1 MKGEDSMFDNN
12 RYVTRGVNSEV
23 DVRLQVFMWN
33 LIDKL
38 NNNKDTDI
46 DYLQVFNI
54 CKKDNKILIEHSQE
68 VPEYKKLYE
77 IKNMNDIEVNDK
89 LKLFVIDDVD
99 HSTMLLAKE
108 Y

>member
-1 MKGEDSMFDNN
+1 MFDNN
-12 RYVTRGVNSEV
+12 RFITVGVNSEV
-23 DVRLQVFMWN
+23 DIRLQLIMWS
-33 LIDKL
+33 LIDEL
-38 NNNKDTDI
+38 NRNISEKV

-68 VPEYKKLYE
+68 IPKYKKLYE
-77 IKNMNDIEVNDK
+77 ISNMSDIEINNK

-99 HSTMLLAKE
+99 HSIMLLAEE

>member
-1 MKGEDSMFDNN
+1 MFDNN
-12 RYVTRGVNSEV
+12 RFITVGVNSEV
-23 DVRLQVFMWN
+23 DIRLQLIMWS
-33 LIDKL
+33 LIDEL
-38 NNNKDTDI
+38 NRNISEKV

-68 VPEYKKLYE
+68 IPKYKKLYE
-77 IKNMNDIEVNDK
+77 ISNMSDIEINNK

-99 HSTMLLAKE
+99 HSTMLLAEE

>member
-1 MKGEDSMFDNN
+1 MFDNN
-12 RYVTRGVNSEV
+12 RFITAGVNSEV
-23 DVRLQVFMWN
+23 DIRLQLIMWS
-33 LIDKL
+33 LIDEL
-38 NNNKDTDI
+38 NRNISEKV

-68 VPEYKKLYE
+68 IPKYKKLYE
-77 IKNMNDIEVNDK
+77 ISNMSDIEINDK

-99 HSTMLLAKE
+99 HSTMLLAEE